1 MFFPETVK
9 SCFGALAVKI
19 SRRYYKFQVSIN
31 LSNRSIQIFLIIM
44 AFEVTLKSKT
54 YFLENVYNNDI
65 ASPFASDC
73 INQQAHKQST
83 SGCCWVL
90 LVVGE
95 KNFVT
100 YCLQV
105 S

>member
-1 MFFPETVK
+1 
-9 SCFGALAVKI
+9 
-19 SRRYYKFQVSIN
+19 
-31 LSNRSIQIFLIIM
+31 M
-44 AFEVTLKSKT
+44 AFEVTLNLKYVFSR
-54 YFLENVYNNDI
+54 NVYNNDI
-65 ASPFASDC
+65 ASPFAPDC
-73 INQQAHKQST
+73 INQQAHKQSPT
-83 SGCCWVL
+83 GCCWVL

>member
-1 MFFPETVK
+1 
-9 SCFGALAVKI
+9 
-19 SRRYYKFQVSIN
+19 
-31 LSNRSIQIFLIIM
+31 M
-44 AFEVTLKSKT
+44 AFEVTLKSNI
-54 YFLENVYNNDI
+54 YFWKYVYNNDM
-65 ASPFASDC
+65 ASPFESDC